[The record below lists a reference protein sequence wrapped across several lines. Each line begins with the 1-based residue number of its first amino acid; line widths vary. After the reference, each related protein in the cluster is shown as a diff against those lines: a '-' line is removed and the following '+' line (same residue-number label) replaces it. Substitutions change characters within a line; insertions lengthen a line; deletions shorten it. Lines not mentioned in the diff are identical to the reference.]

1 MFVNSPE
8 DPILAANDKSS
19 DPAPSSSSTDK
30 SKAPELKSNSDAFY
44 GSLFEIS
51 RPANRGQKGMP
62 TSNKVYTS

>member
-19 DPAPSSSSTDK
+19 NPASPSSDK

-51 RPANRGQKGMP
+51 KPANRGQKGMP

>member
-1 MFVNSPE
+1 MFANSPE
-8 DPILAANDKSS
+8 KDEIAANDKSS
-19 DPAPSSSSTDK
+19 DPAPSSSSSDK

-51 RPANRGQKGMP
+51 KPANRGQKGMP

>member
-8 DPILAANDKSS
+8 KDTIAANDKSS
-19 DPAPSSSSTDK
+19 NPASPSSDK
-30 SKAPELKSNSDAFY
+30 SKAPELKPNSDAFY

-51 RPANRGQKGMP
+51 KPANRGQKGMP